1 MTGELGS
8 VRDLDVYI
16 KSKIEPLRKQRPRK
30 SGLWEFAR
38 DLAIR
43 RRAAFKKMKHAINSP
58 RYRSL
63 ILDIL
68 QWIEAGEW
76 LKHSKM
82 RACRPVH
89 HFAAKSLAHQCKKVL
104 RKQKGVAEFDSRQ
117 LHELRIRFKKL
128 RYSCEFFGS
137 LFDSRKLSHR
147 RRRFNDCLTD
157 LQDNLGALN
166 DISVHQKML
175 AALAAEKTSARH
187 PRRDFAA
194 GIVSGREQGEIQA
207 YRKTVSKA
215 ARKLSRMRPFWIR

>member
-1 MTGELGS
+1 
-8 VRDLDVYI
+8 
-16 KSKIEPLRKQRPRK
+16 
-30 SGLWEFAR
+30 
-38 DLAIR
+38 
-43 RRAAFKKMKHAINSP
+43 MKHAINSP